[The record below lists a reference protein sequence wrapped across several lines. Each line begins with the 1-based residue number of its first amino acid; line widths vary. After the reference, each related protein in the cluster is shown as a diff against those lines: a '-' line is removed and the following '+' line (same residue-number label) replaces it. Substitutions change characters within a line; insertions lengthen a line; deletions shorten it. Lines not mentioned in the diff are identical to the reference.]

1 MASQPPYQSF
11 VTLYFTEA
19 LPRQTNYSVP
29 FFKKKN
35 QKPLQIVHCLIKFI
49 AFRSKKPS
57 FHYSLKLNLE
67 RLNYGFQVNQIYIR
81 TPTEF

>member
-29 FFKKKN
+29 FFKKKHTFTDCALLD
-35 QKPLQIVHCLIKFI
+35 QVHSLQIEKTQVFI
-49 AFRSKKPS
+49 IA
-57 FHYSLKLNLE
+57 
-67 RLNYGFQVNQIYIR
+67 
-81 TPTEF
+81 

>member
-29 FFKKKN
+29 FFKKKTFTDCALLD
-35 QKPLQIVHCLIKFI
+35 QVHSLQIEKTQVFVI
-49 AFRSKKPS
+49 A
-57 FHYSLKLNLE
+57 
-67 RLNYGFQVNQIYIR
+67 
-81 TPTEF
+81 

>member
-29 FFKKKN
+29 FFKKN
-35 QKPLQIVHCLIKFI
+35 QTFTDCALLDQVHSLQIEKTQVFI
-49 AFRSKKPS
+49 IA
-57 FHYSLKLNLE
+57 
-67 RLNYGFQVNQIYIR
+67 
-81 TPTEF
+81 

>member
-29 FFKKKN
+29 FFTKKTKTFTDCALLD
-35 QKPLQIVHCLIKFI
+35 QVHSLQIEKTQVFI
-49 AFRSKKPS
+49 IA
-57 FHYSLKLNLE
+57 
-67 RLNYGFQVNQIYIR
+67 
-81 TPTEF
+81 

>member
-29 FFKKKN
+29 FFKKK
-35 QKPLQIVHCLIKFI
+35 QTFTDCALLDQVHSLQIEKTQVFI
-49 AFRSKKPS
+49 IA
-57 FHYSLKLNLE
+57 
-67 RLNYGFQVNQIYIR
+67 
-81 TPTEF
+81 